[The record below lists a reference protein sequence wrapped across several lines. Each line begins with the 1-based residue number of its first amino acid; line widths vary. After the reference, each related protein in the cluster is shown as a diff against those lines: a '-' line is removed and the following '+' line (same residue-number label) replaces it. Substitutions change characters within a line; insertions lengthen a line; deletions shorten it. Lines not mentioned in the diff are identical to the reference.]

1 MLALGLILLG
11 NKNNVKV
18 YFLISVQSCMYFS
31 LDALPEIQIL
41 EVIYFL
47 LAPFKHDNS
56 LESTT

>member
-18 YFLISVQSCMYFS
+18 YFLISGQSCMYFS

-41 EVIYFL
+41 EVIYPMQTMWFDR
-47 LAPFKHDNS
+47 PMCKF
-56 LESTT
+56 